1 MGKVLIDI
9 CVSLDG
15 IIRASGA
22 TPDAPLGVGGEQLH
36 QWLFDGPSDAE
47 NSLFQEAVDDE
58 GAIICGRRTY
68 DDSIRWWGAD
78 GPVREKRTPVV
89 VVTHTP
95 PESVPPNSVYT
106 FASSIEEAVAAAKTI
121 AAARGKGIIG
131 VGGGASVIR
140 QLIAKDLADG
150 VSLHVVP
157 VLLGSGLRLFDDNT
171 TVQRRLKQTSCLVG
185 KSVTH
190 LRYDLVREMAA
201 AQAAA

>member
-15 IIRASGA
+15 IIRAAGA

-36 QWLFDGPSDAE
+36 QWLFDGPSEAE
-47 NSLFQEAVDDE
+47 NEMFQQAVADE
-58 GAIICGRRTY
+58 GAIIVGRRTY

-78 GPVREKRTPVV
+78 GPIREKRTPVV
-89 VVTHTP
+89 VVTHAP
-95 PESVPPNSVYT
+95 PASVPDNSVYT
-106 FASSIEEAVAAAKTI
+106 FVSGIEAAVAAAKVI
-121 AAARGKGIIG
+121 AGAGNVG
-131 VGGGASVIR
+131 VGGGASVYR
-140 QLIAKDLADG
+140 QLIDRDLADG

-157 VLLGSGLRLFDDNT
+157 ILLGSGLRLFGDDSS
-171 TVQRRLKQTSCLVG
+171 VQRKLRLTSSLIG

-190 LRYDLVREMAA
+190 LRYDLVKEKAA